1 MAQTAYLSLSCLP
14 LPTFIE
20 GRRLEIKPDGSKMNQ
35 IHLEYFVFAFVRKG
49 ELTMVQDGVE
59 QTVRE
64 NDLYIMTPG
73 HHQYVWWAT
82 EEKVELDWIYGYVAG
97 DWHTQSN
104 LTPAKNSMEKL
115 MLHPP
120 VPVQTLF
127 LMQHRPLNNTTE
139 IYPMVDQ
146 LVSKAYNCDS
156 KQFFESQQLF
166 LKLLASLQAQDNAK
180 NELTQLSLS
189 IQQYL
194 KKNFNQKITAAT
206 LSDHF
211 NERPNYLVRVLR
223 QTIGL
228 SPAEFLMQ
236 YRMEEAARWLLNT
249 DASIEKIALSVGFQN
264 IYYFSTSFKKYTG
277 IAPTK
282 YRQNAA
288 SQPD

>member
-115 MLHPP
+115 MLHH
-120 VPVQTLF
+120 QCRYKRCF
-127 LMQHRPLNNTTE
+127 
-139 IYPMVDQ
+139 
-146 LVSKAYNCDS
+146 
-156 KQFFESQQLF
+156 
-166 LKLLASLQAQDNAK
+166 
-180 NELTQLSLS
+180 
-189 IQQYL
+189 
-194 KKNFNQKITAAT
+194 
-206 LSDHF
+206 
-211 NERPNYLVRVLR
+211 
-223 QTIGL
+223 
-228 SPAEFLMQ
+228 
-236 YRMEEAARWLLNT
+236 
-249 DASIEKIALSVGFQN
+249 
-264 IYYFSTSFKKYTG
+264 
-277 IAPTK
+277 
-282 YRQNAA
+282 
-288 SQPD
+288 